1 MLAGSAVQ
9 PWQRLELAP
18 LGLDAT
24 QCARELQW
32 VDVSTG
38 ERASGHRA
46 VAMALRGCRRPWPLL
61 GRLVDLPVVSLIAR
75 VVYRLVAVNRHRLP
89 GGTPACRLSDAPADR
104 GPASR

>member
-1 MLAGSAVQ
+1 MVVGNTVR
-9 PWQRLELAP
+9 PWQRLDLAS

-24 QCARELQW
+24 QCASELQW

-38 ERASGHRA
+38 ERKSGHRA

-61 GRLVDLPVVSLIAR
+61 GRLLEWPIVSTCAR
-75 VVYRLVAVNRHRLP
+75 VVYRLVASNRHRLP
-89 GGTPACRLSDAPADR
+89 GGTPACRLSDVPADR